1 MIYGNNVLSIQP
13 ADWTLENAT
22 MTSATIAIADN
33 GKASTEIKHTD
44 LLSVPS
50 SMLLTLI
57 VDNYADTYAPSIYA
71 NLRIET
77 DEDVYYDYMI
87 PVVDIKNG
95 VCSVEIETVATEYTS
110 CIFTIQSEKAVNVLS
125 WSLSAPV
132 SELVDLTEVEAKIPR
147 LLADY
152 NTSKLTVQQREET
165 IALISA
171 RLLDN
176 IDVGSHL
183 QITYIAS
190 SACTITIRCKDNN
203 GTELFTPLLYDVS
216 QGKGSL
222 GIAHAYLKRLVGIH
236 TFAITAQCSTG
247 TLTFNTRSI
256 LYSIDAG
263 YLAHREID
271 IDTDVQDISVR
282 RLSTESAP
290 SFLYA
295 VGIDRDGVI
304 RVRRRP
310 YTEQAVV
317 AWEHMYQYGQGLN
330 AAIEFNGVWSR
341 PLGQDYFTL
350 LCEEHPWVFWID
362 TNNNLI
368 AQYGPNEAEAFIL
381 ATGVSKVK
389 AVRGFK
395 SEEFTEQDQGLIVV
409 YLKNG
414 LAYYRNYCVQAF
426 GNFAWEEERALPQLG
441 SDITDIHVHRL
452 NDYRVG
458 IISTTPLGN
467 KWIIT
472 ERMYIAGAT
481 APENLRSTV
490 EDLDISVTALNYT
503 SMYTAEN
510 IESTIREMYI
520 GCAEPISPVIT
531 DVYNI
536 LNETESIYVVFSH
549 DIFESLTN
557 KQGYFT
563 LLDNNNVS
571 YQILS
576 TEQGSSKAEIK
587 LNTVDFVAAAN
598 PMTLIYNNGITED
611 NLVPALSVD
620 KDNVRF
626 AIPNASITFDVLK
639 EPPVGFISDNI
650 SAHATLVLT
659 VTQVYYTDAHASE
672 NISASGSMASVLVTN
687 VGTDP
692 L

>member
-1 MIYGNNVLSIQP
+1 MIFGENILSHIP
-13 ADWTLENAT
+13 ADWTVTNGSISPVAISLNAGGQ
-22 MTSATIAIADN
+22 ATLPLLPKDIINIPEAFYLSVIAD
-33 GKASTEIKHTD
+33 SYTD
-44 LLSVPS
+44 F
-50 SMLLTLI
+50 
-57 VDNYADTYAPSIYA
+57 YAPQIFA
-71 NLRIET
+71 KLFVRT
-77 DEDVYYDYMI
+77 VDDVCYEYVLPIIDTGNNFCNI
-87 PVVDIKNG
+87 TFP
-95 VCSVEIETVATEYTS
+95 STATEYVECVFS
-110 CIFTIQSEKAVNVLS
+110 FYSNVSVVISDWHLSGPSADDVNLD
-125 WSLSAPV
+125 
-132 SELVDLTEVEAKIPR
+132 EIKEEIPK

-152 NTSKLTVQQREET
+152 NTSTFSVSQREET

-171 RLLDN
+171 RLLSN
-176 IDVGSHL
+176 TDVSGHV
-183 QITYIAS
+183 QITYMAS
-190 SACTITIRCKDNN
+190 EACTITLRCKDNN
-203 GTELFTPLLYDVS
+203 GTELFAPLLYDVS
-216 QGKGSL
+216 AGRGSI
-222 GIAHAYLKRLVGIH
+222 GIPHAYLKRHLGIH
-236 TFAITAQCSTG
+236 TFVVTAQCSSG
-247 TLTFNTRSI
+247 SLTFNTRSI
-256 LYSIDAG
+256 LYTIDAG
-263 YLAHREID
+263 YLALREID
-271 IDTDVQDISVR
+271 IDTDIQDISVR
-282 RLSTESAP
+282 RLPTESAP

-295 VGIDRDGVI
+295 VGIDRDGVV

-310 YTEQAVV
+310 YSEQAAI

-414 LAYYRNYCVQAF
+414 LAYYRNYCMQAF
-426 GNFAWEEERALPQLG
+426 GNVVWEEERALPQLG

-467 KWIIT
+467 KWLIT

-481 APENLRSTV
+481 APESLRSTV
-490 EDLDISVTALNYT
+490 KDLLISVTALNYT

-510 IESTIREMYI
+510 IESTIGEMYI

-549 DIFESLTN
+549 NIFESLTN

-587 LNTVDFVAAAN
+587 LNTVDFVAATN
-598 PMTLIYNNGITED
+598 PMTLIYNNGITDD

-626 AIPNASITFDVLK
+626 AIPNTSITFDALK
-639 EPPVGFISDNI
+639 EPPTGFISDNI
-650 SAHATLVLT
+650 SAHASLVIT
-659 VTQVYYTDAHASE
+659 VSQVYYTDAHAFE